1 MSGPRVRVRLDPPD
15 LPVGPPPT
23 LLRIADG
30 LRGPQGEQGPPGPQ
44 GPGLATVNRIGPD
57 QDDNAQVT
65 VVLTEA
71 AFRLIPPDDLDQ
83 RIMYVVV

>member
-1 MSGPRVRVRLDPPD
+1 
-15 LPVGPPPT
+15 
-23 LLRIADG
+23 
-30 LRGPQGEQGPPGPQ
+30 
-44 GPGLATVNRIGPD
+44 LATVNRIGPD